1 MEILILIMII
11 FYIGVRI
18 ARWYDYKVGFLNR
31 NIDVLRENV
40 VEYKNLNFE
49 LKNKVEKLQQDI
61 IILSQEK
68 YGLLIQL
75 HQSQEKEKE
84 LSIECEKLKNSHFIF
99 LNILIA

>member
-18 ARWYDYKVGFLNR
+18 ARWYDYR

-84 LSIECEKLKNSHFIF
+84 LSIECEKLKNKCENIKNISNN
-99 LNILIA
+99 NIL